1 MRICL
6 YLCFLLPLHQCQ
18 KAETQL
24 QPDSFWQHISP
35 ADAGLDPELLKEAT
49 DNARRLSNL
58 FSLLVVKNGK
68 IVVEEYFSGY
78 DSRDKFHLR
87 SITKNI
93 TSAATAIAIEEKLL
107 DSMGAS
113 IAPYFSQY
121 TAEGKE
127 SVTIQ
132 NVLNMQTGIEWS
144 EDEEVIALI
153 DHLIEDPIADQLDRD
168 FATAP
173 GTAFN
178 YNSANPHLLAEMIS
192 NKSGQSYEQFVRE
205 NVMDALGIGD
215 VDWERDPQGRVWGG
229 FGLQMTA
236 RDLARFGLL
245 YLNNGKWNGEA
256 LVSEEWVEK
265 SAVGQTETPYDN
277 TYYSLQWWISDSRD
291 TPLFYGQGYGGQ
303 GLLLLPAHE
312 MMVIVFQK
320 HLVTGDISSRQWS
333 DFISQ
338 VFNPI
343 FSAIE

>member
-6 YLCFLLPLHQCQ
+6 YLCFLMPLHQCH
-18 KAETQL
+18 KADTQT
-24 QPDSFWQHISP
+24 DSEVFWTQTTP
-35 ADAGLDPELLKEAT
+35 AEVGLNPELIKEAT
-49 DNARRLSNL
+49 DNAKRLSNL
-58 FSLLVVKNGK
+58 FSLLVIKNGK
-68 IVVEEYFSGY
+68 IVVEEYFSGH

-93 TSAATAIAIEEKLL
+93 TSAATAIAIERKVL
-107 DSMGAS
+107 DSLEAS
-113 IAPYFSQY
+113 ITPHFSQY
-121 TAEGKE
+121 AAKDKE

-168 FATAP
+168 FTVAP
-173 GTAFN
+173 GSAFN
-178 YNSANPHLLAEMIS
+178 YNSANPHLLAEMIA
-192 NKSGQSYEQFVRE
+192 NRSGQSYEQFVRE
-205 NVMDALGIGD
+205 NVFDAVGISD
-215 VDWERDPQGRVWGG
+215 VEWERDPQGRVWGG
-229 FGLQMTA
+229 FGLQMRA

-245 YLNNGKWNGEA
+245 YLNDGIWAGQE
-256 LVSEEWVEK
+256 VVPQPWVQK
-265 SAVGQTETPYDN
+265 SAVGQTETPYEN
-277 TYYSLQWWISDSRD
+277 TFYSLQWWISDTRD

-303 GLLLLPAHE
+303 GLLLLPEHD

-320 HLVTGDISSRQWS
+320 HLVTSDISSRQWS